1 MTRQTQLH
9 IETHFQC
16 PSFHQ
21 QTFFIIGRSL
31 LFSTQVEIHFFNFV
45 LLIFS
50 FVEKLNFL
58 IDFQGDDKSTKI
70 PSGLTE
76 EVLLEVHFGDISA
89 LLHRTEQLSF
99 LKCASQSLLFKCK
112 LVNEFIATENHEKR
126 RSRQTLV
133 LSKYQTEQTTKKTFE
148 DLNAVR

>member
-1 MTRQTQLH
+1 MTRHTQLH
-9 IETHFQC
+9 IGTHFQC
-16 PSFHQ
+16 SSLHR
-21 QTFFIIGRSL
+21 QTFFIVGRSL
-31 LFSTQVEIHFFNFV
+31 LFSTQVGIRFSNFV

-58 IDFQGDDKSTKI
+58 IDFQGDDESTKI

-76 EVLLEVHFGDISA
+76 EMLLEVHFGNISA
-89 LLHRTEQLSF
+89 LLHRIEQLCF
-99 LKCASQSLLFKCK
+99 LKCAPQSLPFKCK

-133 LSKYQTEQTTKKTFE
+133 LSKYQAEQTTKKIFE
-148 DLNAVR
+148 DLNAMR